1 MHTSPITR
9 DRIAESAAPM
19 PRQDSQDFD
28 DAERGFIAR
37 RVERTITNAEH
48 RGAVGDELL
57 PARRQWIG
65 WAERNA
71 VEEDYPTFIVRSLGW
86 ADTEPMPPRAQLK
99 AYASYLMGEG
109 IVWGGGI
116 TTEGGLTWVN
126 TAMTSTDTGCAE
138 SSRPSATSTRR
149 RCAPRQR
156 QLGSGHARRQETGI
170 AWTCIAGSPTSSA
183 SSTIGES
190 ETPH

>member
-71 VEEDYPTFIVRSLGW
+71 VEEDYPTFIVRGLGW

-126 TAMTSTDTGCAE
+126 DGNDFDRYGVRGVIKAFRNVNKEEIRTQAEATWQRARTTAGDGD
-138 SSRPSATSTRR
+138 RVDVHR
-149 RCAPRQR
+149 
-156 QLGSGHARRQETGI
+156 GI
-170 AWTCIAGSPTSSA
+170 ADI
-183 SSTIGES
+183 ERFLDDR
-190 ETPH
+190 